1 MFYGGD
7 LNKHESFKYILSIGY
22 EFETHD
28 LAKLSLLNDSILINS
43 TITTRDMKIR
53 LLSNNATKIDNN
65 NYQIIDKH
73 IDKSLKDILIYNE
86 YFDEYDGIVDDNT
99 VLNITNDIGSSN
111 FDKILIKHCLKFEDK
126 NKINY
131 YDEDI
136 KKNTFYKF
144 KSLDGKIYDIN
155 FNAKLLNRNCS
166 VFSGVEYVMTY
177 FKLKKSTN
185 IILETF
191 LNTCYRIFKHLH
203 NLEKIPGEL
212 LFMNDT
218 KIGKY
223 MEKRILFH
231 KPNTNLYYL
240 QTHDVDEYSIESTIG
255 MTTFIPQMTFRANI
269 KNIIQIMKDIVE
281 NKNTIMLKRRK
292 QIAMDEYQIINNI
305 EKCMYELFNEYN
317 KNANKNM
324 KINKKLITET
334 IGYLFMIFYKIY
346 MYIESYIS
354 SDLDDEENYFKN
366 HLSFAPRHSNL
377 LFYEKIKKI
386 LFQKFKSNTV
396 SVIIK
401 LLNQP
406 SIISKYLYFDKKQA
420 LNIILQEND
429 INYGNPAYSFISY
442 FNHFENPNT
451 NNNTLL
457 EKEWLI
463 YSETDIFSTTF
474 ELPDDNLI
482 IIENRLFFIELI
494 LFAKNELNIY
504 APNSF
509 TLNNL
514 KNMYKKLIK
523 SVKDLSKQ
531 ELNPITMQYVNK
543 CKETQR
549 RNDKFICVNKKT
561 KKTKKNKNL

>member
-1 MFYGGD
+1 M
-7 LNKHESFKYILSIGY
+7 
-22 EFETHD
+22 
-28 LAKLSLLNDSILINS
+28 
-43 TITTRDMKIR
+43 
-53 LLSNNATKIDNN
+53 
-65 NYQIIDKH
+65 
-73 IDKSLKDILIYNE
+73 
-86 YFDEYDGIVDDNT
+86 
-99 VLNITNDIGSSN
+99 
-111 FDKILIKHCLKFEDK
+111 
-126 NKINY
+126 
-131 YDEDI
+131 
-136 KKNTFYKF
+136 
-144 KSLDGKIYDIN
+144 
-155 FNAKLLNRNCS
+155 
-166 VFSGVEYVMTY
+166 
-177 FKLKKSTN
+177 
-185 IILETF
+185 
-191 LNTCYRIFKHLH
+191 
-203 NLEKIPGEL
+203 
-212 LFMNDT
+212 
-218 KIGKY
+218 
-223 MEKRILFH
+223 
-231 KPNTNLYYL
+231 
-240 QTHDVDEYSIESTIG
+240 
-255 MTTFIPQMTFRANI
+255 
-269 KNIIQIMKDIVE
+269 
-281 NKNTIMLKRRK
+281 
-292 QIAMDEYQIINNI
+292 
-305 EKCMYELFNEYN
+305 
-317 KNANKNM
+317 
-324 KINKKLITET
+324 
-334 IGYLFMIFYKIY
+334 
-346 MYIESYIS
+346 
-354 SDLDDEENYFKN
+354 
-366 HLSFAPRHSNL
+366 
-377 LFYEKIKKI
+377 
-386 LFQKFKSNTV
+386 FQKFKSNTV

-429 INYGNPAYSFISY
+429 INYVNQAYSFISY